1 MSKPSTRLLC
11 QIYLLLVL
19 LAATTLSSLP
29 YSPLALILL
38 LVMLFITF
46 RPLYPRLNIVITVAT
61 IFLLPLLLKPL
72 LEYLTYTTLLSPIS
86 LSLGIFILT
95 PIQIMAVIAIFP
107 AIYLLD
113 YNLRQNAQSMTP
125 AHHIKGRYITTIP
138 TTLFISS
145 VIILLASV
153 MVNNPILFFASI
165 ILVVYL
171 LTILIRVL
179 RAVSRLPLDI
189 PIIRKRIIAGTTAD
203 ISLHP
208 ISKASIRL
216 HSLLS
221 PIDSWVRITPH
232 RFTLNGAKTELNLT
246 ITPPLAGPLRP
257 QLEAS
262 VIDHWGFIQVNQLLE
277 PVELHVIPRAKYAEW
292 LAMRYLERTG
302 VGATVATMSLPKAGL
317 MPKRGTEYFDS
328 RNYQPGDPLV
338 HVDWKHT
345 LKLNKLIIKE
355 YIESGGQVA
364 IIAVN
369 LSVTDAEEADKLAF
383 NLITTALTLAQ
394 ESIPTALAVYNHQK
408 VILTTGGIDPR
419 ETLKQSLSL
428 VKDITSV
435 EFAPQFLQ
443 PPDIGKLR
451 RNITQLKQ
459 VTSEPAQ
466 RLRGM
471 LNFEYQA
478 IEEAAKNHPATLAL
492 SRSTEHVSPP
502 AIIVLVSQWNHD
514 TEALM
519 VTTEKLSKRG
529 FTTIPIEAAKLN
541 LRQRQNC

>member
-1 MSKPSTRLLC
+1 LLNKLALRLC
-11 QIYLLLVL
+11 QIYLLIIL
-19 LAATTLSSLP
+19 LAATVLSSLP
-29 YSPLALILL
+29 YSPLAFILL
-38 LVMLFITF
+38 LVILFITF
-46 RPLYPRLNIVITVAT
+46 RPLYPKLNIVITVAT
-61 IFLLPLLLKPL
+61 IFLLPLVLKPL
-72 LEYLTYTTLLSPIS
+72 LEYLTYTTLLSPVP
-86 LSLGIFILT
+86 LSLGIFIMT
-95 PIQIMAVIAIFP
+95 PIQIIAVIATLP

-113 YNLRQNAQSMTP
+113 YSLRQNAQNMTP
-125 AHHIKGRYITTIP
+125 AHHIKGRYITNIP
-138 TTLFISS
+138 TTLFISTL
-145 VIILLASV
+145 IILLVSV
-153 MVNNPILFFASI
+153 MVNNPILFFTSI
-165 ILVVYL
+165 MLVVYL

-179 RAVSRLPLDI
+179 HAVPRLPLDI

-208 ISKASIRL
+208 VSKASIRL

-221 PIDSWVRITPH
+221 PIDSWVRIIPH
-232 RFTLNGAKTELNLT
+232 RFTLHGAKMELNLT
-246 ITPPLAGPLRP
+246 ITPPLAGPLHP

-262 VIDHWGFIQVNQLLE
+262 VIDPWGFIQVNQLLQ

-292 LAMRYLERTG
+292 LAMRYLEQTG
-302 VGATVATMSLPKAGL
+302 AGSTVATTSPPKVGL

-328 RNYQPGDPLV
+328 RNYQPGDPLM

-345 LKLNKLIIKE
+345 LKLNRLIIKE

-408 VILTTGGIDPR
+408 VVLTTTVIEPR

-435 EFAPQFLQ
+435 EFAPRFLQ

-466 RLRGM
+466 RLLNM
-471 LNFEYQA
+471 LSFEYQA
-478 IEEAAKNHPATLAL
+478 MEEAAKNHPATLAL
-492 SRSTEHVSPP
+492 SLAMRHTPPP
-502 AIIVLVSQWNHD
+502 AIIVLVSQLNHD
-514 TEALM
+514 AEALL
-519 VTTEKLSKRG
+519 VTTEKLSRRG
-529 FTTIPIEAAKLN
+529 FATIPVEP
-541 LRQRQNC
+541 R

>member
-1 MSKPSTRLLC
+1 MNKLALRLC
-11 QIYLLLVL
+11 QIYLLIIL
-19 LAATTLSSLP
+19 LAATVLPSLP

-72 LEYLTYTTLLSPIS
+72 LEYLTYTALLSPIS

-95 PIQIMAVIAIFP
+95 PIQIMAVITALP

-113 YNLRQNAQSMTP
+113 YNLRQSAQSITP

-145 VIILLASV
+145 VIILLTSV
-153 MVNNPILFFASI
+153 MVNNPILFLASI

-189 PIIRKRIIAGTTAD
+189 PIVRKRIIAGTTAD
-203 ISLHP
+203 ISLYP
-208 ISKASIRL
+208 ISKAATRL

-221 PIDSWVRITPH
+221 PVDSWVRITPH

-262 VIDHWGFIQVNQLLE
+262 VIDPWGFIQVNQLLQ
-277 PVELHVIPRAKYAEW
+277 PVELHVIPRARYAEW
-292 LAMRYLERTG
+292 LAMRYLEQTG
-302 VGATVATMSLPKAGL
+302 AGAIVATTFPPKTGL
-317 MPKRGTEYFDS
+317 MLKGGTEYFSS
-328 RNYQPGDPLV
+328 RNYQPGDPLK

-355 YIESGGQVA
+355 YIEGGGQVA
-364 IIAVN
+364 IVAVN

-394 ESIPTALAVYNHQK
+394 ESIPTALAAYNHQK

-435 EFAPQFLQ
+435 EFAPRFLQ
-443 PPDIGKLR
+443 PPDISKLK
-451 RNITQLKQ
+451 RNITRLKQ

-466 RLRGM
+466 RLLSM

-478 IEEAAKNHPATLAL
+478 IGEAAENHPATIAL
-492 SRSTEHVSPP
+492 SLATRHTPLP
-502 AIIVLVSQWNHD
+502 AIIVLVSQLNHD
-514 TEALM
+514 AEALM
-519 VTTEKLSKRG
+519 VATEKLSRRG
-529 FTTIPIEAAKLN
+529 FTTIPIQAAKLN
-541 LRQRQNC
+541 LRRAFS